1 MLVIAIQRQPPLK
14 SAPNHRAKV
23 SHSRLR
29 GWHPDA
35 TTGEETVTTT
45 HQQPIISYKDAC
57 GFLESFIDY
66 EQRGFHRDFAEAIR
80 LDVMSSLLAALG
92 NPHYHWPAVHIAGTK
107 GKGSVAAMMAAALRR
122 AGYTTGLYTSPHLVT
137 VRERVRIDGQKISP
151 ADLIGVT
158 ERLRQ
163 AIAELEGANDR
174 RRPTF
179 FEVYTALAFQSFANA
194 QVDLAIIETGLGGR
208 LDATN
213 VITPIV
219 AVITSIDLD
228 HTHILGNTVQEIAGE
243 KAGIIKPG
251 IPVVTARQAPEVYDV
266 LAARTTEVGASLLH
280 APDVVEFG
288 QVRPVPVPEASDDF
302 EPPTERFV
310 LATDT
315 DPLEVQC
322 TLVGQH
328 QADNAAAA
336 YAALKTL
343 ADEGFTV
350 SPWQFQTALAQF
362 QWPARFQVAG
372 ACPWLII
379 DCAHNPAS
387 ARALTSALCRHLEYD
402 GLTLVVGISADK
414 DIKQIL
420 GILCPAAD
428 RIIVTQAAN
437 PRALAA
443 EHLAVAVRQQFTGPI
458 SVAPAVTEAVKLAG
472 EVTTEREAICITGSF
487 FVAGEAM
494 EHLGL
499 ET

>member
-1 MLVIAIQRQPPLK
+1 MT
-14 SAPNHRAKV
+14 
-23 SHSRLR
+23 
-29 GWHPDA
+29 A
-35 TTGEETVTTT
+35 TFD
-45 HQQPIISYKDAC
+45 QPITSYEGGCA
-57 GFLESFIDY
+57 FLESFIDY
-66 EQRGFHRDFAEAIR
+66 EQRGFYRDFAEAVR
-80 LDVMSSLLAALG
+80 LDVMSSLLVALG
-92 NPHYHWPAVHIAGTK
+92 NPQQRWPAIHIAGTK
-107 GKGSVAAMMAAALRR
+107 GKGSVAAMMEAALRE
-122 AGYTTGLYTSPHLVT
+122 AGYATGLYTSPHLVT

-151 ADLIGVT
+151 ADLISVT
-158 ERLRQ
+158 ERLRRT
-163 AIAELEGANDR
+163 IAELEADDLR
-174 RRPTF
+174 QPTF
-179 FEVYTALAFQSFANA
+179 FEVYTALAFQAFADA
-194 QVDLAIIETGLGGR
+194 AVDVAVIETGLGGR

-219 AVITSIDLD
+219 TVITSIDLD

-266 LAARTTEVGASLLH
+266 LAERAAQVGAPLLA
-280 APDVVEFG
+280 APDIAELGRVSP
-288 QVRPVPVPEASDDF
+288 RPVPDANDDF
-302 EPPTERFV
+302 KPPTERFV

-315 DPLEVQC
+315 GPLEVQC
-322 TLVGQH
+322 TLAGRH
-328 QADNAAAA
+328 QADNAAVA

-343 ADEGFTV
+343 ADDGFAV
-350 SPWQFQTALAQF
+350 SSRQFQTALAQL

-372 ACPWLII
+372 ARPWLII

-387 ARALTSALCRHLEYD
+387 VRALTSALRRHLEYD

-414 DIKQIL
+414 DVKQIL

-428 RIIVTQAAN
+428 QVIVTQADI

-443 EHLAVAVRQQFTGPI
+443 EHLAAVVRRQFTGPI
-458 SVAPAVTEAVKLAG
+458 SVAPAVSEAVELAR
-472 EVTTEREAICITGSF
+472 EVTTEQEAICITGSF

>member
-1 MLVIAIQRQPPLK
+1 MT
-14 SAPNHRAKV
+14 
-23 SHSRLR
+23 
-29 GWHPDA
+29 A
-35 TTGEETVTTT
+35 TP
-45 HQQPIISYKDAC
+45 QQPIISYEDAC

-66 EQRGFHRDFAEAIR
+66 EQRGFHRDFAEAVR

-92 NPHYHWPAVHIAGTK
+92 NPHHHWPAIHIAGTK
-107 GKGSVAAMMAAALRR
+107 GKGSVAVMMEAALRQ

-137 VRERVRIDGQKISP
+137 VRERVRIDGEKISP
-151 ADLIGVT
+151 DRLIDVA
-158 ERLRQ
+158 EKLRW
-163 AIAELEGANDR
+163 AITGLQQHNDR

-179 FEVYTALAFQSFANA
+179 FEVYTALAFQAFADA
-194 QVDLAIIETGLGGR
+194 AVDVAVIETGLGGR

-251 IPVVTARQAPEVYDV
+251 IPVVTAHQAPEVYDV
-266 LAARTTEVGASLLH
+266 LAARTTKAGTSLLY
-280 APDVVEFG
+280 APDVAELDP
-288 QVRPVPVPEASDDF
+288 VRPVPVPNTSDNF

-315 DPLEVQC
+315 GPLELQC
-322 TLVGQH
+322 TLAGRH

-336 YAALKTL
+336 YATLKTL

-350 SPWQFQTALAQF
+350 SPNQFQAALTSL

-372 ACPWLII
+372 ARPWLII

-387 ARALTSALCRHLEYD
+387 ARALISALRRHLEYD

-420 GILCPAAD
+420 HILCPAAD

-443 EHLAVAVRQQFTGPI
+443 EHLAAAVRQQFAGLI
-458 SVAPAVTEAVKLAG
+458 SVAPAVTEAIKLAG
-472 EVTTEREAICITGSF
+472 KVTTEREAICITGSF

-494 EHLGL
+494 EYLGL